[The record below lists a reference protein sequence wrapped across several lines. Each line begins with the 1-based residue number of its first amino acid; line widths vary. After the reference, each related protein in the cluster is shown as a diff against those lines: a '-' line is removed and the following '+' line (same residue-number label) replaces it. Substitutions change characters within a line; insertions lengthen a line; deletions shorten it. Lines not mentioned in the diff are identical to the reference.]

1 MASVG
6 LYDHAARFRA
16 HETELA
22 AAFSR
27 VMNSG
32 RPDWGKEGPA
42 FEQAWSD
49 WIGVGHTVG
58 TNSGMASLRL
68 ALLALDL
75 GPGDEVITPVNS
87 DIASTAAIDQVG
99 ATPVW
104 VDVLPDT
111 LNMDPAAVVQAI
123 TPRTRA
129 IMAVHLYGHL
139 APMAEL
145 EQIAQ
150 QHNLLLIEDACLA
163 PGAVA
168 PDTQGQP
175 RAAGHWGQIACFSFA
190 PTKHLGAFGSA
201 GCCTT
206 SSAQLAERMQLLV
219 GYGQTRER
227 VAAGL
232 PGLDLLEAGINDRLD
247 ELQAAFLRTLLPQL
261 SGWIAQRQAM
271 AQRYQQGITHP
282 GLFHPPTLPGYSHV
296 YRNYVVQVENRDRVD
311 LLLRERGI
319 ATHRPYAPALH
330 QQPAYANRPQAQHT
344 FPVAEHTAGRLLSLP
359 IWPQMT
365 PDQQNFVIDRVNEVL
380 ETP

>member
-16 HETELA
+16 HQAELET
-22 AAFSR
+22 AFQR

-32 RPDWGKEGPA
+32 RPDWGREGPA
-42 FEQAWSD
+42 FEQAWAN
-49 WIGVGHTVG
+49 WIGVEHAVG
-58 TNSGMASLRL
+58 TNSGMAALRL
-68 ALLALDL
+68 ALLALDI

-111 LNMDPAAVVQAI
+111 LNLDPEAVARAI

-139 APMAEL
+139 APMAAL
-145 EQIAQ
+145 NALAQ
-150 QHNLLLIEDACLA
+150 QHSLYLIEDACLA

-168 PDTQGQP
+168 PDAQGQP

-206 SSAQLAERMQLLV
+206 QSAQLAQRMQLLV
-219 GYGQTRER
+219 GYGQTRAR
-227 VAAGL
+227 VASGL
-232 PGLDLLEAGINDRLD
+232 SGLELLEAGINDRLD
-247 ELQAAFLRTLLPQL
+247 ELQAAFLHTLLPHL
-261 SGWIAQRQAM
+261 SGWIAQRQDLA
-271 AQRYQQGITHP
+271 ARYRQGIDHP
-282 GLFHPPTLPGYSHV
+282 RLVHPPTLPGYSHV
-296 YRNYVVQVENRDRVD
+296 YRNYVVQVENRDQVD
-311 LLLRERGI
+311 QLLRQRGI
-319 ATHRPYAPALH
+319 STHRPYAPPLH
-330 QQPAYANRPQAQHT
+330 QQPANTRPKTGLLPAAHRPGELRLPR
-344 FPVAEHTAGRLLSLP
+344 PV
-359 IWPQMT
+359 
-365 PDQQNFVIDRVNEVL
+365 
-380 ETP
+380 